1 MKIPLKIGCFHGLCG
16 DEDKRNF
23 AIKSVSEMLAN
34 FEGIGIFFSRLDVL
48 LILPLLLILF
58 VYELVSLMKS
68 RKVNK

>member
-1 MKIPLKIGCFHGLCG
+1 
-16 DEDKRNF
+16 
-23 AIKSVSEMLAN
+23 MLAN

-58 VYELVSLMKS
+58 IYELISLMKS